1 MLKRVLVLG
10 MIAQLALVG
19 GCASG
24 LTGGGNSANAPATS
38 AARPTEQTAA
48 DKAAETKQ
56 VTLSVSGMT

>member
-38 AARPTEQTAA
+38 AARPTEQSVA
-48 DKAAETKQ
+48 DKEVQTKQ
-56 VTLSVSGMT
+56 VTMAVSGMT